1 MLGLVLK
8 IIHMF
13 SYPTQHSI
21 AFIAFIV
28 MVWGTYNK
36 YQNTTF
42 IHMYIPIFLMEID
55 INEEELS
62 LKIFMRA
69 EEGGYDIH
77 NTDYYSGII
86 LQINK

>member
-1 MLGLVLK
+1 
-8 IIHMF
+8 MF

-21 AFIAFIV
+21 ALIALLSWYGVRTISKYKIH
-28 MVWGTYNK
+28 TYL
-36 YQNTTF
+36 
-42 IHMYIPIFLMEID
+42 PIFLMEID